1 MDTPLRIGARASPLS
16 LAQTRHVR
24 GLLATALGLDA
35 AAAEELL
42 PILPMSTTGDRI
54 ADRRLLEAGGKGLF
68 TKELDEALLDG
79 RIDLAVHS
87 MKDLPTALPDGIVL
101 ACAPERE
108 DVRDAF
114 VALEAASLA
123 DLPAGAVIGTA
134 SLRRQAQ
141 TLHRRP
147 DLQVEILRGNVQTR
161 LAKLAGGEAHATF
174 LALAGLKRLGL
185 EAHARSLLDPEEFP
199 PAVGQGALAV
209 TARAEDCRALEAL
222 ARIEQPGVRLCIEAE
237 RGFLTAAEGS
247 CRTPIAALT
256 RRDGDRLIL
265 LGEALTPDGRQRWRG
280 VREMRG
286 EDAAKAWNLGLE
298 LGRALREE
306 AGDAWPRDE
315 AGAGARAER

>member
-24 GLLATALGLDA
+24 TLLGAALGLDGPA
-35 AAAEELL
+35 IEEFL
-42 PILPMSTTGDRI
+42 PITPMSTTGDRI

-87 MKDLPTALPDGIVL
+87 MKDLPTALPDGLVL

-114 VALEAASLA
+114 VSLEAESLA
-123 DLPAGAVIGTA
+123 DLPSGAVLGTA

-147 DLQVEILRGNVQTR
+147 DLEVRILRGNVQTR
-161 LAKLAGGEAHATF
+161 LTKLSVGDAHATY
-174 LALAGLKRLGL
+174 LAFAGLKRLGL
-185 EAHARSLLDPEEFP
+185 EQHARSLLDPEEFP
-199 PAVGQGALAV
+199 PAIGQGALAV
-209 TARAEDCRALEAL
+209 TARAGDHRVLDAL
-222 ARIEQPGVRLCIEAE
+222 ARIEQPAVRLAVEAE

-247 CRTPIAALT
+247 CRTPIAALS
-256 RRDGDRLIL
+256 RQEGDRLVL
-265 LGEALTPDGRQRWRG
+265 LGEALTPDGRRRWRG
-280 VREMRG
+280 LREMQGADLARARQMG
-286 EDAAKAWNLGLE
+286 LDLGH
-298 LGRALREE
+298 ALREE
-306 AGDAWPRDE
+306 AGDAWPKD
-315 AGAGARAER
+315 A

>member
-1 MDTPLRIGARASPLS
+1 MERPLRIGARASPLS

-24 GLLATALGLDA
+24 AMLARALGLP
-35 AAAEELL
+35 EGEVERLL
-42 PILPMSTTGDRI
+42 PITPMSTTGDRI

-87 MKDLPTALPDGIVL
+87 MKDLPTALPEGIVL

-108 DVRDAF
+108 DIRDAF
-114 VALEAASLA
+114 VALEAGRLE
-123 DLPAGAVIGTA
+123 DLPAGAVLGTA

-147 DLQVEILRGNVQTR
+147 DLSVAILRGNVQTR
-161 LAKLAGGEAHATF
+161 LAKLETGAAHATY

-185 EAHARSLLDPEEFP
+185 ERHARSLLDPEEFP

-209 TARAEDCRALEAL
+209 TARAEDGIALAAL
-222 ARIEQPGVRLCIEAE
+222 ARIEAPAVRLAVEAE

-256 RRDGDRLIL
+256 RLEADGRLRL
-265 LGEALTPDGRQRWRG
+265 LGEALTPDGKQRWR
-280 VREMRG
+280 RWAELAAP
-286 EDAAKAWNLGLE
+286 DAPRARALGLE

-306 AGDAWPRDE
+306 AGADWPQE
-315 AGAGARAER
+315 A